1 MRRRSLEVVGILAAG
16 ILIAGVTAA
25 SAQTDAVKPKSHR
38 WESNIS
44 AGGTGNH
51 RFGLIKSVWYFA
63 VPKILAVGL
72 SADCIMREA
81 IPFSIDV
88 ALNAPIPVVRPFVC
102 AGTGGSLSGGGITSY
117 GGGLK
122 VTLIKRFGLIVEW
135 RHHRYS
141 YKVSEV
147 PVIRGKTSTTYLGAG
162 IHWVY

>member
-1 MRRRSLEVVGILAAG
+1 MRRRLPKVVGILAAG
-16 ILIAGVTAA
+16 ILIAGVAAA
-25 SAQTDAVKPKSHR
+25 SAQTDVFKPKSHR
-38 WESNIS
+38 WESNLS
-44 AGGTGNH
+44 AGSTANH

-63 VPKILAVGL
+63 VPKIVAVGL

-88 ALNAPIPVVRPFVC
+88 ALNAPIPIVRPFVC
-102 AGTGGSLSGGGITSY
+102 AGAGGSLSGGGITSY

-122 VTLIKRFGLIVEW
+122 VTLIKRFGLIVEC
-135 RHHRYS
+135 RRYRYT

-147 PVIRGKTSTTYLGAG
+147 PVIRSKANTTYLGAG

>member
-1 MRRRSLEVVGILAAG
+1 MRLRTSKVIGFLAVG
-16 ILIAGVTAA
+16 ILIAGVAAA
-25 SAQTDAVKPKSHR
+25 SAQTDVIKPKSHR
-38 WESNIS
+38 WESNLS
-44 AGGTGNH
+44 AGGTANH

-63 VPKILAVGL
+63 IPKILAVGL

-88 ALNAPIPVVRPFVC
+88 ALNAPIPIVRPFVC
-102 AGTGGSLSGGGITSY
+102 AGAGGSLSGGGVSGY

-122 VTLIKRFGLIVEW
+122 VTLIKRFGIIVEW
-135 RHHRYS
+135 RRYRYT

-147 PVIRGKTSTTYLGAG
+147 PVIRDKATTTYLGAG